1 MTKNIKI
8 SPEGTRDLLF
18 SQCELRKRVSE
29 QVCGLF
35 EMRGYSEVMTPTIEF
50 YDLFARGSSV
60 LPQQMLYKLTDGN
73 GRLLALRPDCTTPI
87 ARMAATRLKN
97 APLPIRLYYNQQVFR
112 VTRTHGGGYDQAVQA
127 GIELIGMGG
136 VRADLEIITTAVECL
151 KRCGAADFRL
161 EIGNSAYF
169 NELCE
174 NLPADDEI
182 RETLRGL
189 IESKNHVAFNDL
201 LSTLEDTPAVAAM
214 RRLQELFGGAQVLE
228 EAESLFCNDK
238 ISGSLQSLKQI
249 YLALDELNLSGKINI
264 NLGLVHRNEYY
275 TGVVFRGYIAGA
287 GVTVLSGGRYDK
299 LLSEFDFPV
308 PATGFAV
315 EIDALCDA
323 LQDNV
328 SSAKSKIPDVLVWGA
343 NGCEMKALMRVSELN
358 AQGLVCENALC
369 EDKNAAMQYAK
380 DKGIARVEI
389 IE

>member
-18 SQCELRKRVSE
+18 SQCELRKRIGE

-35 EMRGYSEVMTPTIEF
+35 EMRGYSEVITPTIEF

-60 LPQQMLYKLTDGN
+60 MPQQMLYKFTDNN
-73 GRLLALRPDCTTPI
+73 GRLLALRADCTTPI

-112 VTRTHGGGYDQAVQA
+112 VTRTLGGGYHQAVQA
-127 GIELIGMGG
+127 GIELIGAGG
-136 VRADLEIITTAVECL
+136 IRADLEIITTAVECL
-151 KRCGAADFRL
+151 KRCSATDFRL

-201 LSTLEDTPAVAAM
+201 LSTLEDTPAVTAM
-214 RRLQELFGGAQVLE
+214 RKLQELFGGVE
-228 EAESLFCNDK
+228 VPDKAESLFCNDK
-238 ISGSLQSLKQI
+238 IKSSLRSLKQM
-249 YLALDELNLSGKINI
+249 YLALEEMNLGGKINI

-287 GVTVLSGGRYDK
+287 GVSVLSGGRYDR

-323 LQDNV
+323 LQDV
-328 SSAKSKIPDVLVWGA
+328 AGQSGDKIPDVLVWGA
-343 NGCEMKALMRVSELN
+343 QGCEMKALTRVSELN
-358 AQGLVCENALC
+358 ARGLVCESALC
-369 EDKNAAMQYAK
+369 DDRQAVMQYAE